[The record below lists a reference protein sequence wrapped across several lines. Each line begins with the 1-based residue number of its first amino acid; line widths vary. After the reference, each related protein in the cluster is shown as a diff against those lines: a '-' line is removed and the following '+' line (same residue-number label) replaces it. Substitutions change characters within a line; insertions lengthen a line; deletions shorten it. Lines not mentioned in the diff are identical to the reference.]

1 MTESRSGDPVDGPLG
16 APTGSTEGRRFGS
29 LAEDFTAD
37 IAEAWR
43 QGGAGAMWDE
53 LREWLLYPTARHGK
67 LLLVEQA
74 LPDSIEVRP
83 PPGVRVEQLED
94 RHWEALSAICNRR
107 MLRRHRRALQRGR
120 VGILAIRD
128 EQVLGYTWLSD
139 TLDRDLEVYPIK
151 LGPKAVYG
159 WNLFVDPA
167 ERGKGIGSALV
178 RARMRLARD
187 LGHETTMR
195 VIDPENQP
203 AIATVRNSSSERPAR
218 ALGILYYF
226 KLFRWVPSRFR
237 PFEEEDA
244 IL

>member
-1 MTESRSGDPVDGPLG
+1 MSESPGGDSGGGPSS
-16 APTGSTEGRRFGS
+16 APTGSPGGGKFGS
-29 LAEDFTAD
+29 LIDDFTAD
-37 IAEAWR
+37 VTEAWQ
-43 QGGAGAMWDE
+43 QGGAGAMWGE
-53 LREWLLYPTARHGK
+53 LREWLLYPAARHGK

-83 PPGVRVEQLED
+83 PPGVRIERLND
-94 RHWEALSAICNRR
+94 RHWDALAAICKRR

-139 TLDRDLEVYPIK
+139 EMDRDLEVYPVK
-151 LGPKAVYG
+151 LRPKAVYG

-178 RARMRLARD
+178 RARMRMARE
-187 LGHETTMR
+187 LGYETTMR

-218 ALGILYYF
+218 ALGILYYLKF
-226 KLFRWVPSRFR
+226 FRWVPSRFR
-237 PFEEEDA
+237 PIEGEDA
-244 IL
+244 VL